1 MILFIGITGGGIA
14 LFLIPHAGTGVFL
27 YVCVASVG
35 VFLISMRSAIFAY
48 GFEISPPQLAGS
60 VGGVIFTAN
69 QIFVGLGL
77 FFLGILADAYG
88 LEFVF
93 GAIGIACLGSL
104 VAFSWLPRTE
114 ENSALHQTAANPGDP
129 MR

>member
-1 MILFIGITGGGIA
+1 MFP
-14 LFLIPHAGTGVFL
+14 F
-27 YVCVASVG
+27 
-35 VFLISMRSAIFAY
+35 SMRSAIFAY
-48 GFEISPPQLAGS
+48 GFEVSPPELAGS
-60 VGGVIFTAN
+60 VVGVIFTAN

-77 FFLGILADAYG
+77 FFLGILADTYG

-93 GAIGIACLGSL
+93 GAIGIVCMGSL

-114 ENSALHQTAANPGDP
+114 ENSALHQAAANPGDP